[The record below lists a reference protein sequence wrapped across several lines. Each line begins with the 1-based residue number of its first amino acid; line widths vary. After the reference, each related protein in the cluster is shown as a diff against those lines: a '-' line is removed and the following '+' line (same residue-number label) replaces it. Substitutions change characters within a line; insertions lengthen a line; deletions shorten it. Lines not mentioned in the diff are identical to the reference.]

1 MDFVVCSQN
10 KAIELIQ
17 VAYDIENEKT
27 FNREVSS
34 LINASSALC
43 CNNLTLIAFTDTK
56 NIELQGKTIHI
67 VSTIDWLLKEL

>member
-34 LINASSALC
+34 LINASSALS

-67 VSTIDWLLKEL
+67 VSAIDWLLKEL